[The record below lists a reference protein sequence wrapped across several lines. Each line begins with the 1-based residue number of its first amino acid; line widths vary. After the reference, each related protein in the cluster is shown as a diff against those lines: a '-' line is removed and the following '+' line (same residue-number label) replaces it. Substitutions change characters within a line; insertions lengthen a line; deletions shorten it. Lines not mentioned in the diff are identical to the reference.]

1 MLNNFYEQPTTPS
14 RVVVLGSNGFVGGA
28 ILNRLLNAG
37 LSSVGLGRE
46 SIDLLESTAS
56 IQLNRFLRS
65 EDTLV
70 FVSAKAP
77 CKNLRMLQDNL
88 IMVDAVCEAL
98 ASQPVAHVV
107 YISSDAVYKD
117 MNTPLHEMSCAEP
130 SSLHGVMHLMR
141 EIALK
146 SCFAGPLGIVRPTLI
161 YGLKDPHN
169 GYGPNRFRRQALVGQ
184 AIELFGNGEERRDHV
199 DVDDVAKLVEKM
211 VMHKSAGV
219 VNAVSAQTVSFLELA
234 QCIGRSV
241 GQNIQIKN
249 QSRSGAMPHGGYR
262 PFAPSA
268 AVKAFTDFEFKGW
281 QEGVE
286 RMCHAGKP
294 NLCAE

>member
-1 MLNNFYEQPTTPS
+1 MLNNFYEQPTIPS

-37 LSSVGLGRE
+37 LSRVVGLGKD
-46 SIDLLESTAS
+46 SINLLESTAS
-56 IQLNRFLRS
+56 LQLTRFLQS

-98 ASQPVAHVV
+98 TSKPVAHVI

-117 MNTPLHEMSCAEP
+117 MDKPLDERSCAEP

-146 SCFAGPLGIVRPTLI
+146 SCFAGPLAIVRPTLI

-169 GYGPNRFRRQALVGQ
+169 GYGPNRFRRQASLGDY
-184 AIELFGNGEERRDHV
+184 IELFGNGEELRDHV
-199 DVDDVAKLVEKM
+199 DIDDVSKLVEKI
-211 VMHKSAGV
+211 VMHQSVGV

-234 QCIGRSV
+234 QYISSYLS
-241 GQNIQIKN
+241 QNIKVKN
-249 QSRSGAMPHGGYR
+249 LPRRVAMPHGGYR

-268 AVKAFTDFEFKGW
+268 ALKAFPDFEFKGW

-286 RMCHAGKP
+286 KMCHAVKF
-294 NLCAE
+294 N